1 MEDGFYYF
9 ERALADNPDY
19 PMGLLALANEYG
31 KAGRRPFVTM
41 AALAAQGQGGR
52 PSHIRGRTPSEGMAM
67 RIAVKGAGGTGNYF
81 GGLLARAGDDVTFI
95 AGDTRL
101 EADPVTRALF
111 RGTV

>member
-9 ERALADNPDY
+9 ERALADNPDN

-67 RIAVKGAGGTGNYF
+67 RIAVKGAGGTGSF
-81 GGLLARAGDDVTFI
+81 SVGFWPEPGMT
-95 AGDTRL
+95 
-101 EADPVTRALF
+101 
-111 RGTV
+111 